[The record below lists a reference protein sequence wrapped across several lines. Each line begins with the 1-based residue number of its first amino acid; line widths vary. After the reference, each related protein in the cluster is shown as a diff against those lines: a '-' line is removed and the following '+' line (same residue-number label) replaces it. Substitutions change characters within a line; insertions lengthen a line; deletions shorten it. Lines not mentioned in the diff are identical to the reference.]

1 MIEQKTFNNKKK
13 LNKTVRLVALEIWIL
28 VFYKNKKFDDIIKK
42 SFDFN
47 KLDKRDKSFLFLLI
61 NTCMRRHNQA
71 QKIYNKSDIVFPTL
85 RKAIKAIIDYN
96 SNVGDWS
103 NIITEFVAFNDGKE
117 IDRIEKN

>member
-1 MIEQKTFNNKKK
+1 MIRTKKYLTTKKIKTRA
-13 LNKTVRLVALEIWIL
+13 VRIVALEIWIL

-71 QKIYNKSDIVFPTL
+71 QKIYNKYCKVWDKEKKSLLKWHFSYF
-85 RKAIKAIIDYN
+85 YN
-96 SNVGDWS
+96 SVNLVEYS
-103 NIITEFVAFNDGKE
+103 LLCSFK
-117 IDRIEKN
+117 